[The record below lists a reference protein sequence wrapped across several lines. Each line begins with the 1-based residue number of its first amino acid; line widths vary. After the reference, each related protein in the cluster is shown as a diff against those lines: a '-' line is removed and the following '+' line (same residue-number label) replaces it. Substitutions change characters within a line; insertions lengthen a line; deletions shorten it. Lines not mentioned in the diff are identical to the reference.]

1 MTGDKNINSGIC
13 PSHAR
18 LTGMN
23 TTLHITSSLWRR
35 IIGLPSTRLG
45 RWSVGLAITFFVLF
59 PLWIFYAM
67 YLRPIPRP
75 TFFSDP
81 LHAILLL
88 SAAAAAIAGGIA
100 GAFAFVVGRERSFAV
115 ILSILI
121 GAFVIYWT
129 IGELVGG

>member
-1 MTGDKNINSGIC
+1 
-13 PSHAR
+13 
-18 LTGMN
+18 MN
-23 TTLHITSSLWRR
+23 TTPHITGSLWRR
-35 IIGLPSTRLG
+35 IVGLPSTRLG
-45 RWSVGLAITFFVLF
+45 RWSVSFAIAFLVLF
-59 PLWIFYAM
+59 PLWMLYAM
-67 YLRPIPRP
+67 YLRPIARP

-100 GAFAFVVGRERSFAV
+100 GVFAFAMRRERSFTV
-115 ILSILI
+115 ILSILL

>member
-1 MTGDKNINSGIC
+1 
-13 PSHAR
+13 
-18 LTGMN
+18 MN
-23 TTLHITSSLWRR
+23 TTPRITSSLWRR

-45 RWSVGLAITFFVLF
+45 RWSVGLAIAFFVLF
-59 PLWIFYAM
+59 PLWMFYAI

-100 GAFAFVVGRERSFAV
+100 GVFAFAVRRERSFVV
-115 ILSILI
+115 ILSILL

>member
-1 MTGDKNINSGIC
+1 
-13 PSHAR
+13 
-18 LTGMN
+18 
-23 TTLHITSSLWRR
+23 
-35 IIGLPSTRLG
+35 
-45 RWSVGLAITFFVLF
+45 
-59 PLWIFYAM
+59 M